1 MSFGMDKYEAGAF
14 FNALLPQASRMSI
27 VCSVMLLPGAKQSTD
42 AAVMNFAATTPAGQK
57 QGNGKI
63 KPSMKAPSSRLE
75 WQQHM
80 GGGKSGKADGTKKMT
95 SVVDPDLLLWPYADL
110 QTGNELPGECI
121 TYMTGAKHLLVAS
134 WRQMSMFIF

>member
-1 MSFGMDKYEAGAF
+1 M
-14 FNALLPQASRMSI
+14 PQASSMSI

-42 AAVMNFAATTPAGQK
+42 AAVMNAAATATAGHK

-63 KPSMKAPSSRLE
+63 KPSVKAAPSTRLE

-80 GGGKSGKADGTKKMT
+80 GGGKPGKADGTKKNL
-95 SVVDPDLLLWPYADL
+95 SAVDPELLLWPYADL

-121 TYMTGAKHLLVAS
+121 TYMARGKHLLVAN
-134 WRQMSMFIF
+134 WRHISMFIC